1 MSLVN
6 VQIIGDFYNLRLLI
20 LSFHNNFLQSLQN
33 LCLIKIFL
41 NLFINCY
48 KFTVVKIK
56 GYFIIYKFINTYE
69 KYAFKINLHNLCP
82 LQSQNLM
89 MLTSLCSVLEFFSIF
104 LDEWPHTFLALIP
117 FLLFSHLPK
126 LWSPKI
132 LLLRSWFPQKIES
145 L

>member
-6 VQIIGDFYNLRLLI
+6 FQIIGDFYNLRLLI
-20 LSFHNNFLQSLQN
+20 LSFHNTFLQSLQN

-41 NLFINCY
+41 NLFINCFN
-48 KFTVVKIK
+48 FTVVKLK
-56 GYFIIYKFINTYE
+56 VYLIYKFINTYE
-69 KYAFKINLHNLCP
+69 KYASAINLHNLCP
-82 LQSQNLM
+82 LQFQNLM

-104 LDEWPHTFLALIP
+104 LDELFHTFWASIP

-126 LWSPKI
+126 PWSPKT
-132 LLLRSWFPQKIES
+132 LLLRSWFPKKIVT